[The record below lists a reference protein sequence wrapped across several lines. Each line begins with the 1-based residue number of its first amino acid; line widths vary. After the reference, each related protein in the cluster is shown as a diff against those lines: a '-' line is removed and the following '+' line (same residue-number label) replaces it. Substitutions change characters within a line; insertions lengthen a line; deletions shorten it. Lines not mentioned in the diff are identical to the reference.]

1 MHVLEAT
8 HADIP
13 SLCALLEILFSQ
25 EAEFFPS
32 VEKQKNGLELIL
44 NNEHIGKIFVLKH
57 DERVI
62 GMVSLLFS
70 VSTALGAKVA
80 WLEDMV
86 VHPDFRG
93 QACGSKLLSHAIEAA
108 KKLTCKRITLLTDTD
123 NIDAHRFYERLGFK
137 GSSMKPF
144 KVLL

>member
-1 MHVLEAT
+1 MYVLEAT
-8 HADIP
+8 HADVP

-25 EAEFFPS
+25 EAEFSPS

-93 QACGSKLLSHAIEAA
+93 QTCGSKLLSYAIEAA

-123 NIDAHRFYERLGFK
+123 NKGAHRFYERLGFK
-137 GSSMKPF
+137 SSSMQPF
-144 KVLL
+144 KLLL